1 MAGELPVPNSYV
13 MQRVRDA
20 LCRCA
25 TVRCSRAWEPA
36 SAVVDWGYQRS
47 KGPAMTEHSDPSPKA
62 LRHIL
67 GHFATGLTVI
77 TAATQH
83 GPAGFTC
90 QSFASLSLEPA
101 LVTFSPART
110 SSTWPLLRAAGRFTV
125 NILAAEHQHLAGQF
139 ARSGTDKFAG
149 VGHSPSPLRNPV
161 LDNALAWVDCEL
173 HQEYDGG
180 DHTIV
185 VGAVRALG
193 ARPDAEP
200 LLFYKGRYAGV
211 GSRAGALESAA

>member
-1 MAGELPVPNSYV
+1 
-13 MQRVRDA
+13 
-20 LCRCA
+20 
-25 TVRCSRAWEPA
+25 
-36 SAVVDWGYQRS
+36 
-47 KGPAMTEHSDPSPKA
+47 MTELSDLSP
-62 LRHIL
+62 RRIRNVL

-77 TAATQH
+77 TAATEN

-125 NILAAEHQHLAGQF
+125 NILPADHQHLAAQF
-139 ARSGTDKFAG
+139 ARSGADKFAG
-149 VGHSPSPLRNPV
+149 VDHSPSPLGNPV
-161 LDNALAWVDCEL
+161 LDGALAWVDCEL

-185 VGAVRALG
+185 VAAVHALS
-193 ARPDAEP
+193 ARPDVDP
-200 LLFYKGRYAGV
+200 LLFFKGNYV
-211 GSRAGALESAA
+211 SVQESAKILEGVA

>member
-1 MAGELPVPNSYV
+1 MAHD
-13 MQRVRDA
+13 Q
-20 LCRCA
+20 
-25 TVRCSRAWEPA
+25 
-36 SAVVDWGYQRS
+36 
-47 KGPAMTEHSDPSPKA
+47 KGHAMTDTSDLTPQR

-77 TAATQH
+77 TAATPS
-83 GPAGFTC
+83 GSAGFTC
-90 QSFASLSLEPA
+90 QSFSSLSLEPA
-101 LVTFSPART
+101 LVSFSPSRAST
-110 SSTWPLLRAAGRFTV
+110 TWPLLRQAGRFTV
-125 NILAAEHQHLAGQF
+125 NILPAGHEHLAAQF
-139 ARSGTDKFAG
+139 ARSRSDKFAG
-149 VGHSPSPLRNPV
+149 VGYTKSPLGNPV
-161 LDNALAWVDCEL
+161 LDQALAWVDCEL

>member
-1 MAGELPVPNSYV
+1 
-13 MQRVRDA
+13 
-20 LCRCA
+20 
-25 TVRCSRAWEPA
+25 
-36 SAVVDWGYQRS
+36 
-47 KGPAMTEHSDPSPKA
+47 MTELSDLSP
-62 LRHIL
+62 RRIRNVL

-77 TAATQH
+77 TAATES

-125 NILAAEHQHLAGQF
+125 NILPAEHQHLAAQF
-139 ARSGTDKFAG
+139 ARSGADKFAG
-149 VGHSPSPLRNPV
+149 VDHSPSPLGNPV
-161 LDNALAWVDCEL
+161 LDGALAWVDCEL

-185 VGAVRALG
+185 VGAVHALS
-193 ARPDAEP
+193 ARSDVDP
-200 LLFYKGRYAGV
+200 LLFFKGGYVSVQEQAKILAGV
-211 GSRAGALESAA
+211 A